1 MRYLRKPAI
10 VAALAAGA
18 FGVAQSATAETQP
31 SRNYVVV
38 YEQGQSAK
46 AAHAAIADAG
56 GKLIRENAKIGVAT
70 VASKD
75 PAFIRNATAE
85 RALLGAAKD
94 RPIGHSPAD
103 GRARWQDIEREGADR
118 HGKPGKVPAPAPSD
132 DPLAALQWD
141 MRMIDATPQGSYAQ
155 QQGSKAVRV
164 GIIDTGVDAS
174 HPDIAPN
181 FDFAL
186 SRNFTTDKQDI
197 DGPCAD
203 EPDQSC
209 SDPATVDEGG
219 HGTHVAGTVGAAL
232 NGIGIAGVAP
242 KVDIV
247 NLRGGQDSGY
257 FFLQPSVDAL
267 TYAGDHGIDVVN
279 MSYYIDPWLYNC
291 AANPA
296 DSPAEQA
303 EQRTIIAAAQR
314 ALTYA
319 RDRGVTLVAAEGNG
333 HTDMGNPTFDDSSP
347 DYPVVPGDP
356 NLTPANARD
365 RNIDNSCINMPT
377 EGKGVIGVTS
387 VGPSERKAYYSD
399 YGLEQADVSAPGGD
413 AHDPAAPT
421 AQIPSEILST
431 YPEALGREEGAI
443 NPDGSPATPAVVRS
457 TANGQTAYY
466 EYLQGT
472 SMASPHATGVVAL
485 IVAEY
490 GKRDRRHGGLTLSP
504 DKVQRILEKSA
515 TDHACPTPRLQR
527 YDLDGDG
534 DVDNS
539 DPRASW
545 KEPQYDATC
554 EGSADRNGFYG
565 EGIINA
571 SDAVSPGGKPHRK

>member
-10 VAALAAGA
+10 VAVLAAGA
-18 FGVAQSATAETQP
+18 FGVAQQATAESQP
-31 SRNYVVV
+31 TRNYVVV
-38 YEQGQSAK
+38 YERGQSAK
-46 AAHAAIADAG
+46 AAHQAIAAAG
-56 GKLIRENAKIGVAT
+56 GKLVRENAKIGVAT

-75 PAFIRNATAE
+75 PAFIRQATAQP
-85 RALLGAAKD
+85 ALLGAAKD
-94 RPIGHSPAD
+94 RPIGHTPSD
-103 GRARWQDIEREGADR
+103 GLTRWQKVERAGLDAK
-118 HGKPGKVPAPAPSD
+118 GKPGKAPAPAPSA
-132 DPLAALQWD
+132 DPLAGLQWD
-141 MRMIDATPQGSYAQ
+141 MRMIDATTEGSYAK

-181 FDFAL
+181 FDFTL
-186 SRNFTTDKQDI
+186 SRNFTTDKPDI
-197 DGPCAD
+197 DGPCEVA
-203 EPDQSC
+203 SC
-209 SDPATVDEGG
+209 KDAATVDEGG
-219 HGTHVAGTVGAAL
+219 HGTHVAGSVGAAL

-303 EQRTIIAAAQR
+303 EQRTIIAATQR
-314 ALTYA
+314 ALSYA

-333 HTDMGNPTFDDSSP
+333 HTDMGNPKVDDTSP
-347 DYPVVPGDP
+347 DYPVDANGD
-356 NLTPANARD
+356 PANARHRD
-365 RNIDNSCINMPT
+365 IDNSCINMPT

-387 VGPSERKAYYSD
+387 VGPSGRKAYYSD

-413 AHDPAAPT
+413 VHDPGAPT
-421 AQIPSEILST
+421 AQVPSEILST
-431 YPEALGREEGAI
+431 YPEALGRAEGTI
-443 NPDGSPATPAVVRS
+443 KPDGTPATPAVVRS

-472 SMASPHATGVVAL
+472 SMASPHAVGVVAL

-490 GKRDRRHGGLTLSP
+490 GKKDKSHGGLTLAPS
-504 DKVQRILEKSA
+504 KVQRILEKSA

-565 EGIINA
+565 EGIVNA
-571 SDAVSPGGKPHRK
+571 LNAVSPGGKAHKK

>member
-1 MRYLRKPAI
+1 MRYLRKPAF

-18 FGVAQSATAETQP
+18 FGVVQSATAESQP

-46 AAHAAIADAG
+46 AAHQAIAAAG
-56 GKLIRENAKIGVAT
+56 GKLVKENAKIGVAT
-70 VASKD
+70 VASKN

-94 RPIGHSPAD
+94 RPIGHAPAD
-103 GRARWQDIEREGADR
+103 GRAPWQDIEREGADR
-118 HGKPGKVPAPAPSD
+118 HGKPGKVPAVAPSD
-132 DPLAALQWD
+132 DPLAGLQWD
-141 MRMIDATPQGSYAQ
+141 MRMIDATPQGSYSK

-186 SRNFTTDKQDI
+186 SRNFTTDDETI

-203 EPDQSC
+203 EPDHSC

-247 NLRGGQDSGY
+247 NLRGGQDSGF
-257 FFLQPSVDAL
+257 FFLEPSLRAL

-296 DSPAEQA
+296 DSPEEQA
-303 EQRTIIAAAQR
+303 QQRTIIAATQR
-314 ALTYA
+314 ALSYA

-333 HTDMGNPTFDDSSP
+333 NTDLGKPAFDDSSP

-356 NLTPANARD
+356 DLTPANARD
-365 RNIDNSCINMPT
+365 RDIDNSCISMPT

-387 VGPSERKAYYSD
+387 VAPSGRKAYYSD

-413 AHDPAAPT
+413 SRDPGDPALPYGAPAT
-421 AQIPSEILST
+421 VYPSLILST
-431 YPEALGREEGAI
+431 YPEALAREEGAI

-472 SMASPHATGVVAL
+472 SMASPHATGVAAL

-490 GKRDRRHGGLTLSP
+490 GKRDKRHGGLTLRP
-504 DKVQRILEKSA
+504 AKVQRILEKSA
-515 TDHACPTPRLQR
+515 TDHACPTPALQR
-527 YDLDGDG
+527 YDRNGDG
-534 DVDNS
+534 TIS
-539 DPRASW
+539 DA
-545 KEPQYDATC
+545 EAVYDATC

-565 EGIINA
+565 EGIVNA
-571 SDAVSPGGKPHRK
+571 LNAVSPGGKAHKK

>member
-10 VAALAAGA
+10 IAALAAGA
-18 FGVAQSATAETQP
+18 FGVAQSATAESQP

-46 AAHAAIADAG
+46 AAHQAIAAAG
-56 GKLIRENAKIGVAT
+56 GKLVKENAKIGVAT

-75 PAFIRNATAE
+75 PAFIRQATAQH
-85 RALLGAAKD
+85 ALLGAAHD
-94 RPIGHSPAD
+94 RPIGHTPAD
-103 GRARWQDIEREGADR
+103 GHARWQDIERAGQGTK
-118 HGKPGKVPAPAPSD
+118 GKPGKTPAPAPAD
-132 DPLAALQWD
+132 EPLAGLQWD
-141 MRMIDATPQGSYAQ
+141 MRMIDATPQGSYSK

-203 EPDQSC
+203 EPDHSC
-209 SDPATVDEGG
+209 SDPATTDEGG
-219 HGTHVAGTVGAAL
+219 HGTHVAGTVGAAI
-232 NGIGIAGVAP
+232 NGLGIAGVAP

-303 EQRTIIAAAQR
+303 EQRTIIAATQR
-314 ALTYA
+314 ALSYA
-319 RDRGVTLVAAEGNG
+319 RDRGVSLVAAEGNG
-333 HTDMGNPTFDDSSP
+333 NTDLGKPAFDDSSP

-356 NLTPANARD
+356 DLTPANARD
-365 RNIDNSCINMPT
+365 RNIDNSCISMPT

-387 VGPSERKAYYSD
+387 VGPSARKAYYSD

-413 AHDPAAPT
+413 SRDPGDPSKPYGAPAT
-421 AQIPSEILST
+421 VFPSLVLST
-431 YPEALGREEGAI
+431 YPEALAREEGAI

-490 GKRDRRHGGLTLSP
+490 GKRDKRHGGLTLDPS
-504 DKVQRILEKSA
+504 KVQRILEKSA

-527 YDLDGDG
+527 YDRNGDG
-534 DVDNS
+534 TIS
-539 DPRASW
+539 DSEAVF
-545 KEPQYDATC
+545 DATC

-571 SDAVSPGGKPHRK
+571 ANAVSPGGKAHKK